1 MATIPENGILRT
13 ASNHSVEETV
23 ARLQSILQAK
33 GVKLFTIVDHSGEA
47 AGAGLK
53 MPNTKLLIFGNPK
66 AGTPLMVTS
75 PGAALDLPL
84 KILIAEDSAGKV
96 WISYNS
102 PAYLQA
108 RHNVPPELMPNI
120 AVIDALAAKAA
131 E

>member
-1 MATIPENGILRT
+1 MAPIPENGILRT

-66 AGTPLMVTS
+66 AGTPLMLAS
-75 PGAALDLPL
+75 PSAALDLPL
-84 KILIAEDSAGKV
+84 KSSSPKTPPAKSGSPTTRRPISRSAT
-96 WISYNS
+96 ISRPSCFPIS
-102 PAYLQA
+102 P
-108 RHNVPPELMPNI
+108 
-120 AVIDALAAKAA
+120 
-131 E
+131 

>member
-1 MATIPENGILRT
+1 MTTIPENGVLRT
-13 ASNHSVEETV
+13 AGKHSVEETM

-47 AGAGLK
+47 ASAGMK

-66 AGTPLMVTS
+66 AGTPLMLAS
-75 PGAALDLPL
+75 PSAALDLPL
-84 KILIAEDSAGKV
+84 KILVAEDLAGKV

-108 RHNVPPELMPNI
+108 RHSLPPELMPNI
-120 AVIDALAAKAA
+120 AVIDTLAAKAA